1 VTETLSV
8 AINRDRIHAVDVPP
22 SFEVTDSFL
31 VRIENHGSATHV
43 HLHLDD
49 ALSRVASL
57 ATDNHY
63 VESQAS
69 RDVVVRVADGPRP
82 AEGTL
87 EVVTGYGA
95 ETARVAIDVVEPERS
110 ETAVAV
116 AVDETMAEPP
126 TAESRDAA
134 TSADTVAGVSR
145 ESVPVLALAGVAVTF
160 AVLAAVISDALA
172 VLLGVVAVAA
182 GVGAAWTMLREE

>member
-8 AINRDRIHAVDVPP
+8 AINRDRIHAIDVPP

-116 AVDETMAEPP
+116 DETMAEPP
-126 TAESRDAA
+126 TAESSDAA